1 MGNLGAFIGKKI
13 STILNV
19 ISLKT
24 ENIDAFSVLTQSL
37 VHSIQFKT
45 CLRNYF
51 ISKVINISTKIWN
64 HLSICFDKKN
74 DRTKKALDRLK

>member
-1 MGNLGAFIGKKI
+1 MGNLGAFIGEKI

-19 ISLKT
+19 ISLET

-45 CLRNYF
+45 CLKNELM
-51 ISKVINISTKIWN
+51 IKIINIYTTIWN
-64 HLSICFDKKN
+64 HLSVLIRKITGTRKHWMG
-74 DRTKKALDRLK
+74 

>member
-24 ENIDAFSVLTQSL
+24 ENIDAFTVLTQSL

-45 CLRNYF
+45 RLRNELM
-51 ISKVINISTKIWN
+51 SKVINISIKTWN
-64 HLSICFDKKN
+64 HLSVLIRKITGLRKHWIG
-74 DRTKKALDRLK
+74 